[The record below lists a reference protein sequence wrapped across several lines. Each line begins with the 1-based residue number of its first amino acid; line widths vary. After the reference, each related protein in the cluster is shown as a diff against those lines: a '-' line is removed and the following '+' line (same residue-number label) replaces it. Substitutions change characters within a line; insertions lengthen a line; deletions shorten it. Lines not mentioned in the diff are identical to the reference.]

1 MLFKKIL
8 LIIPAL
14 LLSIFLQAQ
23 PPLKKSQ
30 QQAQQAIVNLFEALS
45 NRDLAGLKEQCTADI
60 SFYEYGQVW
69 SMDTLVNIAIT
80 QNTAADFKRS
90 NRFEFIRT
98 VTDKKT
104 AWVSYRLYSDI
115 YRGSKKIQAEWLE
128 TVVLLKQN
136 KKWKVA
142 HLHSTL
148 IKKS

>member
-45 NRDLAGLKEQCTADI
+45 NRDLAGLKEHCTADI

-104 AWVSYRLYSDI
+104 AWVSYRLYSDV
-115 YRGSKKIQAEWLE
+115 YREGKKIQAEWLE